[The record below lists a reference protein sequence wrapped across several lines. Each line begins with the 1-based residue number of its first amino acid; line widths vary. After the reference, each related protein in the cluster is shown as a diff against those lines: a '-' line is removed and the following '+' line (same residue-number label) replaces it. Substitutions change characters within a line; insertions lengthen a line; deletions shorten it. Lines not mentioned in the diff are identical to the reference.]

1 LKEIHVLLQL
11 STAERRALKARAH
24 ALEPTVMIGNGG
36 LTPAVSSEI
45 DRNLTAHELIKVRV
59 MGDDRAVR
67 EDILKRVCDELG
79 AAPVQHIGK
88 ILVVYRPKPESPP
101 KPRPKSMKRK
111 APRSL
116 KRTFQNR
123 A

>member
-1 LKEIHVLLQL
+1 MLQL
-11 STAERRALKARAH
+11 SPDERRALKARAH

-36 LTPAVSSEI
+36 LTAAVAGEI
-45 DRNLTAHELIKVRV
+45 DRSLTAHELIKVRV
-59 MGDDRAVR
+59 LGDDRTVR

-101 KPRPKSMKRK
+101 KPRPRSMKRK
-111 APRSL
+111 APRTL

>member
-1 LKEIHVLLQL
+1 MLLQL
-11 STAERRALKARAH
+11 SPAERRALKARAH

-36 LTPAVSSEI
+36 LTPAVASEI

-59 MGDDRAVR
+59 MGDDRIAR

-88 ILVVYRPKPESPP
+88 VLVVYRPNPESPP
-101 KPRPKSMKRK
+101 KPRPRSMKRK
-111 APRSL
+111 APRTL